1 MSTESVR
8 SVELLAAALDAAGD
22 LAYAWELDRDAI
34 EWSGRLGQS
43 KPGFTVGITTG
54 RLFAENIHPDDQGRR
69 QSMLAIH
76 LNGHRDFDCEY
87 RLRDAGGGF
96 AWVHERGRA
105 LRDADG
111 RPHKMFGVIRAV
123 GESKTRR
130 SHAEHLANYDE
141 LTGHFNRSRLRE
153 AVDLVITDNR
163 RAPGHAMFLAVG
175 IDNLS
180 AIDSSLGAAASEGVL
195 IEIGRRLDTCVRVS
209 DRIGRLGS
217 DRFGVVLAHCPAVH
231 VASAADK
238 ILTAVRAAPIA
249 TPDGPVFATV
259 SIGGVSLGE
268 SLTSYDVITRAEAA
282 LAEAERAGRD
292 CFVHYRANEEQR
304 GRQSRSTAV
313 GDAVQVAL
321 RQDRVRFAFQPIVSA
336 RTGKVA
342 YHECLLRLRDAGDGM
357 VPAGDFVRDVERI
370 GLIRLIDRHILDKV
384 IAEAVAHPGITLGFN
399 ISALTAAD
407 RLWLRALTAQL
418 RAHPGLAERLIV
430 EITETA
436 ALYDI
441 EESVRFVAAL
451 RRAGCR
457 VALDDFGAGH
467 TSLQHLHS
475 LAVDTVK
482 IDRSFVS
489 DIASSPENQIFLRH
503 LLGLAKGFGF
513 STVAEGV
520 ETATEAEVLRCEGV
534 DFLQGHY
541 FGHATTEPPW
551 RLAAEPA
558 A

>member
-1 MSTESVR
+1 MSAESAR

-34 EWSGRLGQS
+34 EWSGRLGRS
-43 KPGFTVGITTG
+43 GPGFAVGITTG
-54 RLFAENIHPDDQGRR
+54 RLFSGNIHPDDQGHR
-69 QSMLAIH
+69 QSMLATH
-76 LNGHRDFDCEY
+76 LDGHRDFDCEY
-87 RLRDAGGGF
+87 RLRDAAGGF

-105 LRDADG
+105 LRDANG
-111 RPHKMFGVIRAV
+111 RPRQMFGVIRAV
-123 GESKTRR
+123 GEPRAQQGR
-130 SHAEHLANYDE
+130 AEHLANYDE
-141 LTGHFNRSRLRE
+141 LTGHLNRSRLRE
-153 AVDLVITDNR
+153 AVDRVIAADR

-180 AIDSSLGAAASEGVL
+180 AINSVVGVTASDAVL

-209 DRIGRLGS
+209 DHIGRLGG

-231 VASAADK
+231 VARAADK

-259 SIGGVSLGE
+259 SIGGVSVGE
-268 SLTSYDVITRAEAA
+268 SLTSYDVMTRAEAA
-282 LAEAERAGRD
+282 LAEAERSGHD
-292 CFVHYRANEEQR
+292 CFVHYRTSEEQR
-304 GRQSRSTAV
+304 GQQSRSTAV
-313 GDAVQVAL
+313 GDAVQAAL

-336 RTGKVA
+336 ETGEVA

-357 VPAGDFVRDVERI
+357 VPAGDFVRDVEQV
-370 GLIRLIDRHILDKV
+370 GYIRLIDRHILDKV

-399 ISALTAAD
+399 VSALTAAD

-418 RAHPGLAERLIV
+418 RAHPGLAGRLIV

-436 ALYDI
+436 TLYDI
-441 EESVRFVAAL
+441 EESARFVAAL

-467 TSLQHLHS
+467 TSLQHLQS

-482 IDRSFVS
+482 IDRSFIS
-489 DIASSPENQIFLRH
+489 NIASSRESQVFLRH

-520 ETATEAEVLRCEGV
+520 ETATEAEILRS
-534 DFLQGHY
+534 
-541 FGHATTEPPW
+541 
-551 RLAAEPA
+551 
-558 A
+558 